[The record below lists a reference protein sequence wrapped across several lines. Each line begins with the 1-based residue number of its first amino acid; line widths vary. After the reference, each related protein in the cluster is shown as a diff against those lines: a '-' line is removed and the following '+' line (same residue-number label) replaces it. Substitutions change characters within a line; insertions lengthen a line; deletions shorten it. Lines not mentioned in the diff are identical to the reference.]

1 MGAHHHGQPQTAQ
14 QEAGAQMRRITR
26 ISFGLALGLSAAKLV
41 VWQLSGAVSLLASA
55 TDSLLDALAS
65 GLTAWA
71 VGASLEPPDQEHP
84 YGHGKLEP
92 LAGLAQSLL
101 IGVSAAGLLWQ
112 AWERWQH
119 PEPMQDTALGLGVMV
134 VASLATLFLVREQR
148 KVAAQTGSTA
158 IAGDSMHYASDLL
171 MNAAVMVALG
181 ASTWLGWTWAD
192 PLLGGLVAVIVARS
206 AWQIGNEAVHL
217 LMDREASAE
226 TRDMLLGLAMA
237 EPGVLGVHKLRTRKS
252 GLALFVEVHIE
263 LDGALPLRE
272 AHDLGQRVSAR
283 IRAAHPGAEVLVHLD
298 PN

>member
-1 MGAHHHGQPQTAQ
+1 MSGHPHGHTHPVH
-14 QEAGAQMRRITR
+14 QEAGVQMRRITR
-26 ISFGLALGLSAAKLV
+26 ISFGLALGLSTAKLL

-101 IGVSAAGLLWQ
+101 VGVSATGLLWQ
-112 AWERWQH
+112 AWERWQY
-119 PEPMQDTALGLGVMV
+119 PEPMHDTALGLGVMV

-158 IAGDSMHYASDLL
+158 IAGDALHYASDLL
-171 MNAAVMVALG
+171 MNAAVMVALA
-181 ASTWLGWTWAD
+181 ASTWLGWSWAD
-192 PLLGGLVAVIVARS
+192 PLFGAVVALIVGRS
-206 AWQIGNEAVHL
+206 AWQIGSDAVHL
-217 LMDREASAE
+217 LMDREASADI
-226 TRDMLLGLAMA
+226 RDALLALAVA
-237 EPGVLGVHKLRTRKS
+237 EPGVLGVHRLRTRKS
-252 GLALFVEVHIE
+252 GLSLFVELHIE

-272 AHDLGQRVSAR
+272 AHDLGERVSQR